1 MVTNSL
7 VCFFA
12 SYFPDVETKKAT
24 NGHPEILM
32 GTDPPKKAS
41 QIPCSLQA
49 KDLKSSLAGQKT
61 DNNCKHL

>member
-32 GTDPPKKAS
+32 GTDPP
-41 QIPCSLQA
+41 Q
-49 KDLKSSLAGQKT
+49 KSFTNTLLSPGKGPKEQPSRT
-61 DNNCKHL
+61 EDR